1 MTTTMQHRRLPGIA
15 WLLMLLALACA
26 AAFHSGTARA
36 AGVDSSFEVM
46 REFTEQGKEVS
57 DIVAITE
64 KRKHQILFF
73 MGVVL
78 LIAIISTA
86 WLGIA
91 MVIFGKQVF
100 VAHMIF
106 AGISV
111 FLSIVHAVTAIVWF
125 FPF

>member
-1 MTTTMQHRRLPGIA
+1 MAWFLPFA
-15 WLLMLLALACA
+15 LLACLAA
-26 AAFHSGTARA
+26 LHPGPARA
-36 AGVDSSFEVM
+36 AGVDESFDVM
-46 REFTEQGKEVS
+46 REFTEQGREVS
-57 DIVAITE
+57 DIVAISE
-64 KRKHQILFF
+64 RRKHQILFF